1 MATENSERNTPK
13 EVSLK
18 LCLESLCY
26 KSFMH
31 KAVINTKKISTFVLA
46 MQIASCDVFVYQR
59 SEIANFKSVK
69 VNEPGRLY
77 FDVTCRFTLHW
88 VFGDTSNV
96 VSGSVT
102 SI

>member
-31 KAVINTKKISTFVLA
+31 KAVINTKKFLPL
-46 MQIASCDVFVYQR
+46 C
-59 SEIANFKSVK
+59 
-69 VNEPGRLY
+69 
-77 FDVTCRFTLHW
+77 
-88 VFGDTSNV
+88 
-96 VSGSVT
+96 
-102 SI
+102 